1 MSRWQRYL
9 VLLTLASAA
18 CVNAAAPV
26 PAPAPAPAPVT
37 APTTAPVTATPARGG
52 EDYRLGAG
60 DLLKISTFGYADLAA
75 DVRISESGNITF
87 PLIGQIAAEGLSTR
101 ELETVIAERLKDGN
115 FIRGAQVSVLIV
127 EYLSQKVS
135 VLGQVGKPGQYFLD
149 GTTRVLDLLAKAGGV
164 AEDSGGDQAVLLRR
178 NGSSQALDLDAL
190 FRGDASQNPVVAHGD
205 TVNVLRAPRF
215 YIYGE
220 VQKPGAYRLERN
232 MTLSRAITAGGGLTA
247 RGSERRAVVKRRDTQ
262 GREHSASINSAELIK
277 EDDVVYVKES
287 LF

>member
-1 MSRWQRYL
+1 MSRVSKYF
-9 VLLTLASAA
+9 VLLTLGIAA
-18 CVNAAAPV
+18 WAGAA
-26 PAPAPAPAPVT
+26 
-37 APTTAPVTATPARGG
+37 TTRGG

-60 DLLKISTFGYADLAA
+60 DLLKISTFGYADLVA
-75 DVRISESGNITF
+75 DVRVSESGNITF

-101 ELETVIAERLKDGN
+101 ELEQVIAQRLQEGN

-178 NGSSQALDLDAL
+178 NGSSQTLDLAAL
-190 FRGDASQNPVVAHGD
+190 FRGDASQNPMVSDGD

-232 MTLSRAITAGGGLTA
+232 MTLSRAITAGGGLTP
-247 RGSERRAVVKRRDTQ
+247 RGSERRVIVKRRDAQ
-262 GREHSASINSAELIK
+262 GRELTKSIGSAELLE

>member
-1 MSRWQRYL
+1 MRQVSKCL
-9 VLLTLASAA
+9 VVLMLGLAACASAA
-18 CVNAAAPV
+18 AAA
-26 PAPAPAPAPVT
+26 AK
-37 APTTAPVTATPARGG
+37 RGG

-101 ELETVIAERLKDGN
+101 ELETVIAQRLQEGN

-164 AEDSGGDQAVLLRR
+164 AEDSGGDQAVLLRP
-178 NGSSQALDLDAL
+178 NGSSQTLDLAAL
-190 FRGDASQNPVVAHGD
+190 FRGDATQNPVVSDGD

-232 MTLSRAITAGGGLTA
+232 MTLSRAITAGGGLTP
-247 RGSERRAVVKRRDTQ
+247 RGSERRVIVKRRDAQ
-262 GREHSASINSAELIK
+262 GRELTKSIGGAELLK

>member
-1 MSRWQRYL
+1 
-9 VLLTLASAA
+9 
-18 CVNAAAPV
+18 
-26 PAPAPAPAPVT
+26 
-37 APTTAPVTATPARGG
+37 
-52 EDYRLGAG
+52 
-60 DLLKISTFGYADLAA
+60 
-75 DVRISESGNITF
+75 
-87 PLIGQIAAEGLSTR
+87 
-101 ELETVIAERLKDGN
+101 
-115 FIRGAQVSVLIV
+115 VSVLIV

-164 AEDSGGDQAVLLRR
+164 AEDSGGDEAVLLRR
-178 NGSSQALDLDAL
+178 NGTSQTLDLAAL
-190 FRGDASQNPVVAHGD
+190 FRGDASQNPVVNHGD

-232 MTLSRAITAGGGLTA
+232 MTLSRAITAGGGLTP
-247 RGSERRAVVKRRDTQ
+247 RGSERRVIVKRRDDQ
-262 GREHSASINSAELIK
+262 GREHSKSIGSAELLR